1 MREQK
6 QRSFDDFISAAEWLI
21 ARGYTRPEKLAIMGA
36 SHGGLLVAACLVQR
50 PELFSAAICEYPV
63 ADMLRYHRF
72 TVGEN
77 WIYEF
82 GNADADTTQFHALH
96 AYSPV
101 HNVRPGAAYPA
112 TLVLSGEHDDRVV
125 PMHAL
130 KLVAALQGA
139 ASGSGPIMPR
149 YDADAGHGLGKPA
162 ARVIDEWSDI
172 YAFLFEAMGM
182 A

>member
-101 HNVRPGAAYPA
+101 HNVRPVAAYPA

-139 ASGSGPIMPR
+139 DSGSGPIMPR
-149 YDADAGHGLGKPA
+149 YDADAGHGLGNPA